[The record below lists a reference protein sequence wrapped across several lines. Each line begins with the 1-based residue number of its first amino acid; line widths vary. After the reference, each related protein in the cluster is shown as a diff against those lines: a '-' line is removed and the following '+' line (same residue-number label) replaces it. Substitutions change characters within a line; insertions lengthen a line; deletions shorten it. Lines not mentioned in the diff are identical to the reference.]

1 MGLGAAIGPVAPVAA
16 RAGSVPV
23 VGVLHQNAGPR
34 SGIADAVRA
43 GLREL
48 GYVEGRTI
56 AVDVRFGGRARE
68 RLPAAAAELVRRKVD
83 VLVAIGPAALKAA
96 AAATTSIPIVAVD
109 LESDPVDA
117 GYVRSIA
124 HPGGNV
130 TGLFLDLPGLTRKLL
145 ELIKEVGHGIQRAAI
160 LRDVS
165 AGPWQLAAA
174 RAAAQR
180 LGLDIQVLE
189 IGRPDDVAQALD
201 VCVKD
206 KSQALVELSSPLLNS
221 GPLEAQVAAFAIK
234 HRLPTISMF
243 RTFAQNGGLLAYGP
257 DQRAYLR
264 RVAACVDKV
273 LKGASAAEVPIEQPT
288 MFEFAVNL
296 RTAKAIGLTLPP
308 SLLQRA
314 TEVIQ

>member
-1 MGLGAAIGPVAPVAA
+1 M
-16 RAGSVPV
+16 
-23 VGVLHQNAGPR
+23 
-34 SGIADAVRA
+34 
-43 GLREL
+43 
-48 GYVEGRTI
+48 
-56 AVDVRFGGRARE
+56 
-68 RLPAAAAELVRRKVD
+68 D
-83 VLVAIGPAALKAA
+83 VLVAIGPAAVKVA

-117 GYVRSIA
+117 GYARSIA

-130 TGLFLDLPGLTRKLL
+130 TGLFLDLPGLTGKLL
-145 ELIKEVGHGIQRAAI
+145 ELIKEAGHGIQRVGI

-189 IGRPDDVAQALD
+189 IGRPDDFDQAFD
-201 VCVKD
+201 VCVKN

-221 GPLEAQVAAFAIK
+221 GPLEARVAAFAINQ
-234 HRLPTISMF
+234 RLPTISMF
-243 RTFAQNGGLLAYGP
+243 RSFAQNGGFLAYGP

-273 LKGASAAEVPIEQPT
+273 LKGSRAAEVPIEQPT
-288 MFEFAVNL
+288 MFEFVVNL
-296 RTAKAIGLTLPP
+296 RTAKAIGLTVPP